1 MNQLIISLNEPFD
14 RENPSRNRL
23 PVANVLPVTLPISI
37 LLRGRKNVKHSRVLS
52 RWKSGLAISYL
63 FSRSF
68 DNFRKYLRISRHRFF
83 DTRQKVSEP
92 NSFHQRGNDD
102 VVEAKSKAMNNQQET
117 VYWHACKGARRMIS
131 FDDYAWWLP
140 YYSNWFPISS
150 ISRNDKLGIMAR
162 IFLEYIRNRG
172 SRLVMVN
179 YQGETVV
186 GKVPEHQIEWLLIK
200 RGLSIVPDARLFNEI
215 LTACLSGRLIAR
227 VVDRWNRHSSRV
239 RTLMNGARRKFWERP
254 GFSSLVT
261 SFSRNGCTIFS
272 RTRVTNCI
280 WNWRF
285 CRVRFLPWK
294 LLFQF
299 RSV

>member
-1 MNQLIISLNEPFD
+1 MLLVCRTINISFQEREREPGSRSVGFQCKCKIARNLCWQATRLAGRTPAANLQRLHKVCARFAARRNRTCATACRGRHSFAHTHPIALTPRRWGFQLYYLLLSMNQLIISLNEPFD

-117 VYWHACKGARRMIS
+117 VY
-131 FDDYAWWLP
+131 
-140 YYSNWFPISS
+140 
-150 ISRNDKLGIMAR
+150 
-162 IFLEYIRNRG
+162 
-172 SRLVMVN
+172 
-179 YQGETVV
+179 
-186 GKVPEHQIEWLLIK
+186 
-200 RGLSIVPDARLFNEI
+200 
-215 LTACLSGRLIAR
+215 
-227 VVDRWNRHSSRV
+227 
-239 RTLMNGARRKFWERP
+239 
-254 GFSSLVT
+254 
-261 SFSRNGCTIFS
+261 
-272 RTRVTNCI
+272 
-280 WNWRF
+280 
-285 CRVRFLPWK
+285 
-294 LLFQF
+294 
-299 RSV
+299 